1 MQAIDPSFMKFE
13 LKIEKT
19 EAKVAM
25 LQSVL
30 CKDRS
35 KEEMKGIESRASHSG
50 ASNANRKQGGRAT
63 RDSDV
68 FFTLN
73 ERDSKG

>member
-1 MQAIDPSFMKFE
+1 MKSE

-19 EAKVAM
+19 EAKLAM
-25 LQSVL
+25 SQSVL
-30 CKDRS
+30 TKDKLRDDV
-35 KEEMKGIESRASHSG
+35 KGADTRQTHSS
-50 ASNANRKQGGRAT
+50 ASNANRKQGGRGA

-73 ERDSKG
+73 ERDCKG